1 MIQLATKDYH
11 TFIHSDN
18 KMKAMIF
25 AAGLGTRLGSITE
38 KTTKA
43 LLDINGKTV
52 LHRAVEKC
60 ALSGFDDII
69 VNVHHFAE
77 QAEEEIEN
85 LRKAGYSIE
94 ISDERAGLLENGGGL
109 YKAKWFFDDRP
120 FLLYNADI
128 VSDYDIKA
136 LFRFH
141 QKKGCIAT
149 LATRH
154 RPGKRFILVDSEGR
168 LRGWRNIETGEEKLR
183 GVASSEGLDEIA
195 FSSMHIVEPEI
206 FNYMKP
212 GKYSM
217 IDLYLELAAE
227 KPIYTLKD
235 DKGYW
240 VDVGTPESLERI
252 RMILSQLPSGS

>member
-1 MIQLATKDYH
+1 
-11 TFIHSDN
+11 
-18 KMKAMIF
+18 MKAMIF
-25 AAGLGTRLGSITE
+25 AAGLGTRLGTITRT
-38 KTTKA
+38 TTKA

-60 ALSGFDDII
+60 STSGFDDII
-69 VNVHHFAE
+69 INVHHFAE
-77 QAEEEIEN
+77 EVEKEIEY
-85 LRKAGYSIE
+85 LRKSGYNISV
-94 ISDERAGLLENGGGL
+94 SDERDGLLENGGGL
-109 YKAKWFFDDRP
+109 FKAKWFFDDNP

-128 VSDYDIKA
+128 ISDYDIPA

-141 QKKGCIAT
+141 RQKGCLAT

-168 LRGWRNIETGEEKLR
+168 LRGWRNVETGEEKLR
-183 GVASSEGLDEIA
+183 GVATSDGLEEIA

-206 FNYMKP
+206 FNYMRP

-227 KPIYTLKD
+227 HTVYTLKD
-235 DKGYW
+235 DGGYW
-240 VDVGTPESLERI
+240 VDVGTPESLDRV
-252 RMILSQLPSGS
+252 RKILSDLSPDT

>member
-1 MIQLATKDYH
+1 MIRQQTKDYQ

-69 VNVHHFAE
+69 VNVHHYAE

-85 LRKAGYSIE
+85 LRKAGYNIE

-136 LFRFH
+136 LFRYH
-141 QKKGCIAT
+141 QKKG
-149 LATRH
+149 
-154 RPGKRFILVDSEGR
+154 
-168 LRGWRNIETGEEKLR
+168 WRR
-183 GVASSEGLDEIA
+183 RA
-195 FSSMHIVEPEI
+195 
-206 FNYMKP
+206 
-212 GKYSM
+212 
-217 IDLYLELAAE
+217 
-227 KPIYTLKD
+227 LKD
-235 DKGYW
+235 
-240 VDVGTPESLERI
+240 RHC
-252 RMILSQLPSGS
+252 M